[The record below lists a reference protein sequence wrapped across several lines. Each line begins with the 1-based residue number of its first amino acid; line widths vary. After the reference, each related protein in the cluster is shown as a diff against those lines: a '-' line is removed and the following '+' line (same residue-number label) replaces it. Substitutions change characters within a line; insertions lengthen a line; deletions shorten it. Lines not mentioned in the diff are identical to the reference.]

1 MTDAPEALPPEVNSS
16 LVHGGDGPISLEQAA
31 VAFAEAAATDAANA
45 EILLGILESVRS
57 QWDGDTADR
66 YAASLQPLVV
76 WFQSLAANGAASA
89 EQVQAAAASIAQA
102 IATSPHPVQVTTNRT
117 TWGALASTN
126 FFGVNFPPMG
136 VLDGHYME
144 MWFQAAFAR
153 GSSDIETEV
162 ATTSLVPFE
171 PPPIPVN
178 IGAMG
183 APVAGAVSMS
193 SFMAPLGVGQSADL
207 GVSEVGWD
215 STMAAGAAGDGVGM
229 AGNRP
234 NSSWAGSANQT
245 TNQQQNKLQDASQ
258 HGTQDM
264 TQFMSQAGSM
274 AGQAGQLPAQ
284 AVQALTQPAQQ
295 VGQLPQQF
303 SSILQPLMSSAN
315 MGHGLGG
322 LDGAGVPMMPM
333 NFASGTGN
341 LSAALTRPA
350 SLGGGFGGV
359 GGSGLRLPGSA
370 LAAAAEPGLSGTGVA
385 KLTAAETGAAS
396 PGGTGFMGTPRS
408 GSSSGQ
414 KNPKNR
420 YESNSLGID
429 VVHV

>member
-16 LVHGGDGPISLEQAA
+16 LVHGGAGPFSLEQAA
-31 VAFAEAAATDAANA
+31 VAFAEAAATDTANA
-45 EILLGILESVRS
+45 ETLLGIIEAVRS
-57 QWDGDTADR
+57 QWDGDTADQ
-66 YAASLQPLVV
+66 YAAALQPLVV

-89 EQVQAAAASIAQA
+89 EQVQAAAASITEA

-117 TWGALASTN
+117 TWGALAATN
-126 FFGVNFPPMG
+126 FFGVNSPAMG
-136 VLDGHYME
+136 VLDGHYLE

-171 PPPIPVN
+171 PPPVPVN
-178 IGAMG
+178 VGAMG
-183 APVAGAVSMS
+183 APVAGAVSMA
-193 SFMAPLGVGQSADL
+193 SFFAPLGAGQSADL

-215 STMAAGAAGDGVGM
+215 STLAAGAGGDGVGI

-234 NSSWAGSANQT
+234 NSSWAGNANQSAD
-245 TNQQQNKLQDASQ
+245 QQQNKLQDASQ
-258 HGTQDM
+258 QGTQDM
-264 TQFMSQAGSM
+264 TQFASQAGSM

-284 AVQALTQPAQQ
+284 AVQMVTQPAQQ

-315 MGHGLGG
+315 MGHGLG
-322 LDGAGVPMMPM
+322 DGAGAPIMPM
-333 NFASGTGN
+333 NFASGTGS
-341 LSAALTRPA
+341 LSAAITRPA
-350 SLGGGFGGV
+350 SFGSGLGA
-359 GGSGLRLPGSA
+359 GGSGLRLPSSS
-370 LAAAAEPGLSGTGVA
+370 LASAAEPELSATNAA
-385 KLTAAETGAAS
+385 KLTAAQTGAAS

-408 GSSSGQ
+408 GSSSSQ

-420 YESNSLGID
+420 YESHSLGID
-429 VVHV
+429 AVHAS